1 MKPLTFDHS
10 CVVTLLTLAQVLL
23 AQLTYQ
29 MSGNSKEML
38 SSHFAAGDVASKL
51 KNNYS
56 FKKNQKL

>member
-56 FKKNQKL
+56 L